1 MLRGSLKYGR
11 SQAGMFFNRLACA
24 LLLSIFTG
32 SLVYS
37 QEAAVAPSPVETV
50 AVPTAELPQA
60 ETINEV
66 SSERPAIDA
75 GRFTEPLTGRTEPQ
89 YLSRETPLYLRFRQA
104 MQAEQPTFGRPLAGS
119 GRFGQSGAQ
128 EYGEIE
134 EGPGFVDVLFPEM
147 SRRLRERN
155 NEEAGEEEETPEQP
169 LPPTFFT
176 RLNRLFLNQVL
187 ADATLPISIRNP
199 GPDSANF
206 PNSAYTLERG
216 HIYIENQPVQI
227 NGPTDAQAFNYSY
240 GYLLRFGLTDRVEFR
255 LFSNGLTYQSAFQGN
270 KSTGVG
276 PSPAS
281 TGWSPLYVDFKINF
295 WEQRIRSLVPAM
307 GMEIYMSTAT
317 GSSNLQVGVAPAVN
331 LLFDYNFGDGWNLE
345 WNIGI
350 QPANSNAPAL
360 GTIFV
365 QQFSGQWSLQKA
377 ITDDLAIFTHGYFN
391 GASLPQFGGN
401 VVVGAG
407 ALYYVGDRWSVWG
420 NYNVGLDKSSGP
432 PFTYN
437 IGFAYAF

>member
-1 MLRGSLKYGR
+1 MKMRSAAGRIHDTLIVLAVSLSVSTYCEK
-11 SQAGMFFNRLACA
+11 
-24 LLLSIFTG
+24 
-32 SLVYS
+32 SL
-37 QEAAVAPSPVETV
+37 EAQDLPESVVVAPHEPSQVV
-50 AVPTAELPQA
+50 ELPA
-60 ETINEV
+60 G
-66 SSERPAIDA
+66 RPEIEA
-75 GRFTEPLTGRTEPQ
+75 GRFTEPLTSPSESS
-89 YLSRETPLYLRFRQA
+89 YLSRNTPLYERFRQA
-104 MQAEQPTFGRPLAGS
+104 MNAEQPTFGRPLAGA
-119 GRFGQSGAQ
+119 GRFGQSGSL

-134 EGPGFVDVLFPEM
+134 EGPGFLDVLFPEM
-147 SRRLRERN
+147 TRRLQERGN
-155 NEEAGEEEETPEQP
+155 AREEAEGEVETLEEP

-216 HIYIENQPVQI
+216 HIYIENQPLQI
-227 NGPTDAQAFNYSY
+227 NGPTDAQAYNYSY

-276 PSPAS
+276 PSPAT
-281 TGWSPLYVDFKINF
+281 TGWSPIYIDFKINF

-307 GMEIYMSTAT
+307 GLEIYMPTLT
-317 GSSNLQVGVAPAVN
+317 GSSNLQVGVAPSIN

-360 GTIFV
+360 GTVFV
-365 QQFSGQWSLQKA
+365 EQFSGQWSLQKA
-377 ITDDLAIFTHGYFN
+377 ITDDFAIFTHGYFN

-401 VVVGAG
+401 VVLGAG
-407 ALYYVGDRWSVWG
+407 AIYYIGDRWSIWG

>member
-1 MLRGSLKYGR
+1 MNFHSKYCTLQVAVILFAIGSGFSIFIPGTVL
-11 SQAGMFFNRLACA
+11 SQELPVSAGM
-24 LLLSIFTG
+24 
-32 SLVYS
+32 
-37 QEAAVAPSPVETV
+37 VETE
-50 AVPTAELPQA
+50 ALQA
-60 ETINEV
+60 EEMPAG
-66 SSERPAIDA
+66 RPEMEA
-75 GRFTEPLTGRTEPQ
+75 GRFSESLRAPTEAS
-89 YLSRETPLYLRFRQA
+89 YLSGSTPLYERFRQA
-104 MQAEQPTFGRPLAGS
+104 LNSEQPTFGRPMAGS
-119 GRFGQSGAQ
+119 GRFGQSSPL
-128 EYGEIE
+128 EYGDIE
-134 EGPGFVDVLFPEM
+134 EGPGFMDVLFPEM
-147 SRRLRERN
+147 TRRLRERDN
-155 NEEAGEEEETPEQP
+155 AREAAEGEDEAPEEP

-216 HIYIENQPVQI
+216 HIYIENQPLQI
-227 NGPTDAQAFNYSY
+227 NGPTDAQAYNYSY

-276 PSPAS
+276 PSPAT
-281 TGWSPLYVDFKINF
+281 TGWSPIYIDFKINF
-295 WEQRIRSLVPAM
+295 WEQRLRSLIPAM
-307 GMEIYMSTAT
+307 GLEVFMPTLT
-317 GSSNLQVGVAPAVN
+317 GSTNLQVGVAPSLN

-350 QPANSNAPAL
+350 QPANANAPAL

-365 QQFSGQWSLQKA
+365 EQFSGQWSLQKA
-377 ITDDLAIFTHGYFN
+377 VTDNLALFTHGYFN

-401 VVVGAG
+401 IVVGAG
-407 ALYYVGDRWSVWG
+407 ALYYIGNRWSIWG

-437 IGFAYAF
+437 TGFAYAF